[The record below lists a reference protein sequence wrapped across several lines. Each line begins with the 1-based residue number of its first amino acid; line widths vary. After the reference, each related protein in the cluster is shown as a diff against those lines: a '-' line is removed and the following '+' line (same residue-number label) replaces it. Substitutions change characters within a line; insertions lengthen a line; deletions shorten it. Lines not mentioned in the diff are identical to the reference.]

1 MCYMNI
7 SELLHVKKT
16 YHFTQHIIYYQRM
29 KPFITLS
36 VVAALLAASASLS
49 ARDPESYLSTPMP
62 RAWSYQPD
70 RTPQTP
76 ADDNW
81 WSLFNDNILDS
92 LITLA
97 SDANFNLKEAAHRR
111 DLARI
116 AVNQA
121 RSAYYPQLSLTA
133 GYSRERTSAVNTN
146 QFNLGAQMSWEIDV
160 FGKVAASVKAKK
172 ASFHASKAE
181 YNGAM
186 LSMAA
191 EMATYYINYRILQTH
206 VSIAEEHLHSQG
218 EVVKIAEARHEAG
231 LVSKLDV
238 AQAKTVFL
246 STQSTIPSLRSQMR
260 STLTAMATLL
270 GEYTDS
276 LAPVMS
282 DYAPLPAYD
291 MLLTAGVPAD
301 LLRRRPDIIAAEAQL
316 AASAAAIGIAQKEF
330 LPTLSLT
337 GEIGTLADKTS
348 DMFGRRG
355 FHYTVAPTLSWTV
368 FDGLSR
374 TYGVQQAREQM
385 ENAIDDY
392 NLTVLTAV
400 GEVDNAM
407 VAYHTSLETL
417 DITTALYEQSNEAF
431 VKSIDLYKQGLT
443 PFTNVAD
450 SQIDLLNASNSMIS
464 AKGNAL
470 IALIDLY
477 KALGGSPNP

>member
-1 MCYMNI
+1 MR
-7 SELLHVKKT
+7 L
-16 YHFTQHIIYYQRM
+16 
-29 KPFITLS
+29 FITLT
-36 VVAALLAASASLS
+36 VAAAMLAGSASLS
-49 ARDPESYLSTPMP
+49 AREPESYLSTPMP
-62 RAWSYQPD
+62 GSWSYQPD
-70 RTPQTP
+70 TTPRQP

-81 WSLFNDNILDS
+81 WRLFGDNTLDS

-111 DLARI
+111 DLARL

-121 RSAYYPQLSLTA
+121 RSAYYPVLSLNA
-133 GYSRERTSAVNTN
+133 GYTRDRTSGVNTN
-146 QFNLGAQMSWEIDV
+146 QYNLGAQMNWEIDV

-172 ASFHASKAE
+172 ASLHASKAE
-181 YNGAM
+181 YNGAL

-206 VSIAEEHLHSQG
+206 VAIAEEHLHSQG
-218 EVVKIAEARHEAG
+218 NVVKIAEARHEAG

-238 AQAKTVFL
+238 AQAKTVYL
-246 STQSTIPSLRSQMR
+246 STQSTIPALRSQMR

-276 LAPVMS
+276 LVPVMS
-282 DYAPLPAYD
+282 QYKHLPSYE
-291 MLLTAGVPAD
+291 MLLPTGVPAD

-316 AASAAAIGIAQKEF
+316 AASAAAIGIAKKDF

-337 GEIGTLADKTS
+337 GEIGTLAGKTQ
-348 DMFGRRG
+348 DMFGHNG
-355 FHYTVAPTLSWTV
+355 FHYTIAPTLSWTV
-368 FDGLSR
+368 FDGMSR

-407 VAYHTSLETL
+407 VAYRSSLETL
-417 DITTALYEQSNEAF
+417 EITTALCEQSNEAF

-443 PFTNVAD
+443 PFTNVA
-450 SQIDLLNASNSMIS
+450 SAQIDLLNASNSMIT